1 MQFVSHTYSPIGD
14 RQNQP
19 TTTTT
24 TTIRKRANMT
34 FNLAN
39 CFGIHSSERK
49 HWIDQPKSNFRYEF
63 PQVFDYDWGLQDDF
77 MGSAKIDL
85 TQLELGKAEDIN
97 LSLSDTNNGEPGLS
111 MGEIL
116 INLTLWPRSQED
128 KEMVSQTTRR
138 FGSSLSAAITTHST
152 QTGFATVATFPFHA
166 NPIYITRS
174 SPLSRYPSRYLSYL
188 YPYQCLVCNLWQLA
202 LVEFA
207 D

>member
-1 MQFVSHTYSPIGD
+1 
-14 RQNQP
+14 
-19 TTTTT
+19 
-24 TTIRKRANMT
+24 MT

-128 KEMVSQTTRR
+128 KEMVSEEVRR
-138 FGSSLSAAITTHST
+138 RDDSICPVSGSSLSAAITTHST
-152 QTGFATVATFPFHA
+152 Q
-166 NPIYITRS
+166 
-174 SPLSRYPSRYLSYL
+174 
-188 YPYQCLVCNLWQLA
+188 
-202 LVEFA
+202 
-207 D
+207 

>member
-1 MQFVSHTYSPIGD
+1 
-14 RQNQP
+14 
-19 TTTTT
+19 
-24 TTIRKRANMT
+24 
-34 FNLAN
+34 
-39 CFGIHSSERK
+39 
-49 HWIDQPKSNFRYEF
+49 
-63 PQVFDYDWGLQDDF
+63 

-152 QTGFATVATFPFHA
+152 Q
-166 NPIYITRS
+166 
-174 SPLSRYPSRYLSYL
+174 
-188 YPYQCLVCNLWQLA
+188 
-202 LVEFA
+202 
-207 D
+207 